1 MGVNKVC
8 LACPHTATCMPQ
20 ILNKRRKVVVDMKS
34 QMQEGFE
41 LGRRPEFWKEL
52 QVCLS
57 HLAQRAAK

>member
-1 MGVNKVC
+1 
-8 LACPHTATCMPQ
+8 MPQ

-52 QVCLS
+52 QVCLTR
-57 HLAQRAAK
+57 LAHGPSPLGR